1 MIVTKKGEKLNMSS
15 MKNEKEISLQKENK
29 IIMKTLSKHL
39 TIKEKK

>member
-1 MIVTKKGEKLNMSS
+1 MSS